1 MALVQD
7 GSVHVAS
14 LGDSVCTLVKKDTT
28 FEKLSVE
35 HTCQRQD
42 ERDRIMQNKGVII
55 RGKVQGDLAVSRAI
69 GNE

>member
-14 LGDSVCTLVKKDTT
+14 LGDSVCTLVKKDATS
-28 FEKLSVE
+28 EYLSKK
-35 HTCQRQD
+35 HTCKRED
-42 ERDRIMQNKGVII
+42 ERDRIFRNKGVII
-55 RGKVQGDLAVSRAI
+55 RDKVQGDLAVSRAI